1 LRWICPLPL
10 ARSVTRTSVPR
21 RRRSASSMRRTSGA
35 CPIPFLRRGRRTGA
49 RPPRTR
55 SSTSRTESPRSTA
68 SLASAVATRVSSRA
82 SSARV
87 PDGKPAFVQQGEHG
101 SRELE
106 QAEGVGDR
114 GAVAPHRV
122 CDVLLRQTEFRD
134 EALVAARFIH
144 GREVVTLQ
152 ILDQRERQEGAVVDV
167 ALHGGDPFPTE
178 RLTGPQPPLAGDQ
191 LEAAVAP
198 GNGAHHDGL
207 QQPGLTNGGLELLER
222 RRVDVAARLIRVG
235 ADVGD
240 RQLDETPFALRFLA
254 RGPQQG
260 FEAPAETTATCDGFR
275 HAGTSGSGFAAG
287 GAGGG
292 EFAALCSTRRISSC
306 ATAR

>member
-1 LRWICPLPL
+1 
-10 ARSVTRTSVPR
+10 
-21 RRRSASSMRRTSGA
+21 MRRTSGA

-68 SLASAVATRVSSRA
+68 SLASDVATRVSSRA
-82 SSARV
+82 SSARACPTESPPSCSRASTAV
-87 PDGKPAFVQQGEHG
+87 G
-101 SRELE
+101 SLSR
-106 QAEGVGDR
+106 R
-114 GAVAPHRV
+114 R
-122 CDVLLRQTEFRD
+122 
-134 EALVAARFIH
+134 ALATVERSRPTASATSCCVRLNSAMSRLTARFIH

-152 ILDQRERQEGAVVDV
+152 ILDQRERQEGAVVDF

-198 GNGAHHDGL
+198 GSGAHHDGL

-275 HAGTSGSGFAAG
+275 HAGTSGSGSAAG

-292 EFAALCSTRRISSC
+292 EVTALCSPRRISSC